1 MRYLLDTNVVVW
13 LLLGRRD
20 AVPEHVRR
28 ALSDPANDIL
38 VSAASVW
45 EIAIKRS
52 LGKLEIAD
60 HWRAT
65 LNLLDLT
72 PLPVTA
78 DHAAGVAGPPWVH
91 RDPVDRLLTAQARA
105 EQATLVTADRTI
117 PAYDVLTFWATD

>member
-1 MRYLLDTNVVVW
+1 MRYLLDANVVVW
-13 LLLGRRD
+13 LLLGRRE
-20 AVPEHVRR
+20 AVREHVRR

-72 PLPVTA
+72 PVPVTA
-78 DHAAGVAGPPWVH
+78 DHTGGVAGLPWVPSRPFRSLAH
-91 RDPVDRLLTAQARA
+91 RAGASRAGDAGDR
-105 EQATLVTADRTI
+105 
-117 PAYDVLTFWATD
+117 